1 MTAPRF
7 VFLVTH
13 ALTGTSGGGDG
24 EVGVFATAQLARGCA
39 RTYGDTPDNYE
50 GIEYEGADEIA
61 DEFTDMSGKEL
72 RAACKAAGSLST
84 SGVLEDMRE
93 RLRRD
98 KESKQRGR
106 IHAELLKG
114 AARGVSESDIDAA
127 VEKVHAIEWKRES
140 DAAFEAF
147 WDGKDNIHLFNIED
161 VSVTETWNPDGTGF
175 ISMHL
180 AGWTGGR
187 HSDMIEGTMTV
198 SREPVRTSL

>member
-24 EVGVFATAQLARGCA
+24 EVGVFATAQLARGFA
-39 RTYGDTPDNYE
+39 RTYGYTPDNYE
-50 GIEYEGADEIA
+50 ELEYEGSGSETDEIT

-98 KESKQRGR
+98 KEWKLRGR
-106 IHAELLKG
+106 IHDELLLKG
-114 AARGVSESDIDAA
+114 WARGVSESDIDEA
-127 VEKVHAIEWKRES
+127 VEEEHAIELADEGE
-140 DAAFEAF
+140 AAFKAF
-147 WDGKDNIHLFNIED
+147 WAGEDNLHLFNVD
-161 VSVTETWNPDGTGF
+161 F
-175 ISMHL
+175 IS
-180 AGWTGGR
+180 ASET
-187 HSDMIEGTMTV
+187 
-198 SREPVRTSL
+198 

>member
-13 ALTGTSGGGDG
+13 ALETSGGGDG

-39 RTYGDTPDNYE
+39 RTHGYTPDNYHE
-50 GIEYEGADEIA
+50 LEYEGSDSKT
-61 DEFTDMSGKEL
+61 DEFADMSGKEL
-72 RAACKAAGSLST
+72 RAACMAAGSLST

-98 KESKQRGR
+98 KESKLRGR

-114 AARGVSESDIDAA
+114 AARGVRESDIDAE

-140 DAAFEAF
+140 DAAFKAF
-147 WDGKDNIHLFNIED
+147 WGGADNMHLFNIED
-161 VSVTETWNPDGTGF
+161 VSVTETWNPDGTGV
-175 ISMHL
+175 ISMNF
-180 AGWTGGR
+180 AGWSGGGR
-187 HSDMIEGTMTV
+187 HSVMLEGTMTV